1 MTPISTESQIKVEN
15 SGKDS
20 ISQTEQKNEC
30 LADSSEHSTRI
41 INATNRKN
49 IKISPLSTHPRDI
62 HERSTYSEG
71 EKEVTN
77 NAKERSFNKQQNVN
91 KDESKQYVIGTHEN
105 KNNSLSSESKK
116 ELSKNTEENSLN
128 EQQNG
133 DNVEN
138 YANFELIA
146 ENVSKSNENNS
157 KGNISPVQQKDESLL
172 YGLEYSKST
181 DKNKKIKTSEN
192 KNNSLSSDSRD
203 SNESSKYSKGKEE
216 IIHKDTKNNSL
227 LEQQNGNKDDNP
239 ECLDSTEENVINTSE
254 NIKEL

>member
-1 MTPISTESQIKVEN
+1 M
-15 SGKDS
+15 
-20 ISQTEQKNEC
+20 
-30 LADSSEHSTRI
+30 
-41 INATNRKN
+41 
-49 IKISPLSTHPRDI
+49 
-62 HERSTYSEG
+62 
-71 EKEVTN
+71 
-77 NAKERSFNKQQNVN
+77 
-91 KDESKQYVIGTHEN
+91 
-105 KNNSLSSESKK
+105 
-116 ELSKNTEENSLN
+116 
-128 EQQNG
+128 
-133 DNVEN
+133 
-138 YANFELIA
+138 IA

-239 ECLDSTEENVINTSE
+239 ECLDSTEGNVINTSE